1 MAWRDNGGVS
11 VTSEVQAVPG
21 ALSVLYLKE
30 LIHLEGL
37 LS

>member
-1 MAWRDNGGVS
+1 MVWRDAGVVS
-11 VTSEVQAVPG
+11 ATAEVRAVPG

-30 LIHLEGL
+30 LIWPEGL